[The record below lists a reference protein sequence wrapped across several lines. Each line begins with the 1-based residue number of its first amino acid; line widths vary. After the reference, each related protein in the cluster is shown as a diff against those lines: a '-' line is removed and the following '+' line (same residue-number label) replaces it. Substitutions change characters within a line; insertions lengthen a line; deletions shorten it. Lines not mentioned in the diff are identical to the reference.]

1 MKSSEGIFVPKSKKN
16 KKTAKKRKPDEK
28 FHSSLVSSDYE
39 SSSEEEKVEKIFR
52 DKIYMARVLPKF
64 APHIGCH
71 TINDIE
77 DRIKAMLTKNQFKKF
92 CTDSIFGVFMK
103 KKNCVV
109 QAQLGRCIMS
119 LETTESSTS
128 DIVIRA
134 KETTLHFS
142 LREFTVVTGL
152 NCHSNRDDFG
162 FDEDV
167 PNKIIDQ
174 YFDGKNEN
182 DEDAFKF
189 ANLYFI
195 YGFLLSSV
203 DTVIIPRIH
212 FDLVESD
219 RYRDY
224 PWGLVAYEE
233 LAKSLNKKLKPT
245 EMFYMLHGMPLAIQI
260 WLYECCS
267 VVPRTV
273 ASKVDSQIPR
283 LLNWKT
289 NSIRPRY
296 ESLMKSLFNDSNDK
310 VVFKNIE
317 PTRKEISTFQIP
329 KKGNSSNSP
338 AKKKLKNQSKD
349 VDQHTPKRTP
359 PSRVVKMSFVKT
371 PIFKAIQS
379 KETVPSNRK
388 DILIQSPDM
397 SFFNREDEDDV
408 LSKKVFEKF
417 HDEARKEFNDIQNL
431 VTTRCD
437 QIMNS
442 INEMKK
448 QEKDKDCD
456 KAQMEE
462 GDKNTS
468 PYQSTPTTVEGFNK
482 NPEGILVKDY
492 EFVKPQLDVADKD
505 TSPHESTPILHH
517 DFDKN
522 LEGTLDKID
531 TSVHEARDFCDSTNK
546 KIIDESVGE
555 AQFSSQNTFPDK
567 VLRSINLDFIQQNLR
582 VRDDSKICVYYK
594 QNTEAAAEIIENTSM
609 ADCEKPNLDEQINS
623 EVHTHEA
630 VFGEGKSQ
638 PNLRDSQQID
648 VCLYYLRKKSKYEPN
663 SSYMYSTVDCNFM
676 NIVRAVYSIDDS
688 TLNAGGKKYH
698 LNEYISEFHMHGAV
712 PWHTVDHIFIPINI
726 NSKHHWVLAVLSF
739 NSRCIYVYDSLSS
752 ADHDSAV
759 LAEVEKLAEV
769 IPYCLLACKFYEKKG
784 IDIDNHPNYK
794 LNDKHDLFDVYIVED
809 LP

>member
-1 MKSSEGIFVPKSKKN
+1 
-16 KKTAKKRKPDEK
+16 
-28 FHSSLVSSDYE
+28 
-39 SSSEEEKVEKIFR
+39 
-52 DKIYMARVLPKF
+52 MARVLPKF

-174 YFDGKNEN
+174 
-182 DEDAFKF
+182 
-189 ANLYFI
+189 
-195 YGFLLSSV
+195 
-203 DTVIIPRIH
+203 
-212 FDLVESD
+212 
-219 RYRDY
+219 DY

-417 HDEARKEFNDIQNL
+417 HDE
-431 VTTRCD
+431 
-437 QIMNS
+437 
-442 INEMKK
+442 K

-522 LEGTLDKID
+522 LEGTL
-531 TSVHEARDFCDSTNK
+531 NK

-582 VRDDSKICVYYK
+582 VRDDSK
-594 QNTEAAAEIIENTSM
+594 
-609 ADCEKPNLDEQINS
+609 
-623 EVHTHEA
+623 
-630 VFGEGKSQ
+630 
-638 PNLRDSQQID
+638 QID

>member
-1 MKSSEGIFVPKSKKN
+1 
-16 KKTAKKRKPDEK
+16 
-28 FHSSLVSSDYE
+28 
-39 SSSEEEKVEKIFR
+39 
-52 DKIYMARVLPKF
+52 
-64 APHIGCH
+64 
-71 TINDIE
+71 
-77 DRIKAMLTKNQFKKF
+77 
-92 CTDSIFGVFMK
+92 
-103 KKNCVV
+103 
-109 QAQLGRCIMS
+109 MS

-174 YFDGKNEN
+174 
-182 DEDAFKF
+182 
-189 ANLYFI
+189 
-195 YGFLLSSV
+195 
-203 DTVIIPRIH
+203 
-212 FDLVESD
+212 
-219 RYRDY
+219 DY

-233 LAKSLNKKLKPT
+233 LAKSLNKKLKPI

-388 DILIQSPDM
+388 YILIQSPDM

-417 HDEARKEFNDIQNL
+417 HDE
-431 VTTRCD
+431 
-437 QIMNS
+437 
-442 INEMKK
+442 K

-522 LEGTLDKID
+522 LEGML
-531 TSVHEARDFCDSTNK
+531 NK

-555 AQFSSQNTFPDK
+555 AQFSSQNTFPDE

-582 VRDDSKICVYYK
+582 VRDDSKVTNKFMKWLSVDLLKYHAKKSNKGEHYLKNKSKISALNFGILSVEDKNWVYVIGTPG
-594 QNTEAAAEIIENTSM
+594 QSWS
-609 ADCEKPNLDEQINS
+609 DE
-623 EVHTHEA
+623 
-630 VFGEGKSQ
+630 
-638 PNLRDSQQID
+638 QID

-676 NIVRAVYSIDDS
+676 NIVRVVYSIDDS

-698 LNEYISEFHMHGAV
+698 LNEYISEYHMHGAV

-726 NSKHHWVLAVLSF
+726 KSKHHWVLAVLSF
-739 NSRCIYVYDSLSS
+739 NSRCIYIYDSLSS